1 MHSMNI
7 PGKIEVI
14 TREDEDEMLGSRGL
28 SAAELV
34 TNALDVDVL
43 RDKFKQ
49 FMSSLQSIIDVH
61 EAGAGP
67 FQLNEIQF
75 NAEITAKGEFK
86 LLGTGIGVEGSG
98 AVTFVL
104 QRKTSEK

>member
-1 MHSMNI
+1 MNI
-7 PGKIEVI
+7 SNSEKIEVI
-14 TREDEDEMLGSRGL
+14 TREEEDGVLGSRGL
-28 SAAELV
+28 RAAELI
-34 TNALDVDVL
+34 TNTLDVDAL

-61 EAGAGP
+61 DASAGP

-75 NAEITAKGEFK
+75 NAEITARGEFK

-104 QRKTSEK
+104 QRKTIEK

>member
-1 MHSMNI
+1 MSMNI
-7 PGKIEVI
+7 SEKIEVI
-14 TREDEDEMLGSRGL
+14 TREDEDEVMGSRGL
-28 SAAELV
+28 RAAELV
-34 TNALDVDVL
+34 TSTLDVDTL

-61 EAGAGP
+61 EAGVGP

-75 NAEITAKGEFK
+75 NAEITARGEFK

-104 QRKTSEK
+104 QRETSEK

>member
-1 MHSMNI
+1 MNI

-14 TREDEDEMLGSRGL
+14 TREDEDEIMGSRGI

-34 TNALDVDVL
+34 TNALDIDAL
-43 RDKFKQ
+43 REKFNQ

-61 EAGAGP
+61 GADAGP

-86 LLGTGIGVEGSG
+86 LLGTGIGVVGSG
-98 AVTFVL
+98 GVTFVL
-104 QRKTSEK
+104 QRKTTEKSA

>member
-1 MHSMNI
+1 MSVNI
-7 PGKIEVI
+7 PEKIEVI
-14 TREDEDEMLGSRGL
+14 TREDEDEVMGSRG
-28 SAAELV
+28 SRAAELV
-34 TNALDVDVL
+34 TNTLDVNTL
-43 RDKFKQ
+43 RDKFQQ

-61 EAGAGP
+61 ETGVGP

-75 NAEITAKGEFK
+75 NAEITARGEFK

-104 QRKTSEK
+104 QRKTSEN

>member
-1 MHSMNI
+1 MNMNI
-7 PGKIEVI
+7 SEKIEVI
-14 TREDEDEMLGSRGL
+14 TREDEDEVMGSRGL
-28 SAAELV
+28 SATELV
-34 TNALDVDVL
+34 TNTLDVNAL

-98 AVTFVL
+98 GVTFVL
-104 QRKTSEK
+104 QRKTTEK

>member
-1 MHSMNI
+1 MSMNI
-7 PGKIEVI
+7 PEKIEII
-14 TREDEDEMLGSRGL
+14 TRQDEDEVMGSRG
-28 SAAELV
+28 SGVAELV
-34 TNALDVDVL
+34 TNSVDINAL

-61 EAGAGP
+61 EAGVGL

-86 LLGTGIGVEGSG
+86 LLGTGIGIEGSG
-98 AVTFVL
+98 GVTFIL
-104 QRKTSEK
+104 QRKTNEK